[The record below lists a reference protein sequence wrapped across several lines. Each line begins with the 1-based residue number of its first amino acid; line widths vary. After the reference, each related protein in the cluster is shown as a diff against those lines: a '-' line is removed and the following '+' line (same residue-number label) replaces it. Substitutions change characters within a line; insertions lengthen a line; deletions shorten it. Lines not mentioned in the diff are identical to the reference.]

1 MSDSAFKM
9 EDFLQTEEEGEQV
22 EATVE
27 KEVVQTETEESEAA
41 VEGEEQEIELDV
53 QKAVVESLA
62 AEKVECDERISALES
77 ENVRLAKEN
86 EELKSRF
93 SKVEE
98 LKKKLAKYEAE
109 FVRVGD
115 ILSANSETESSNKV
129 SLLDRDVEL
138 ADRFLGETREQVLEV
153 IKEARD
159 KAEAEG
165 RIRRAQVLEG
175 VLVANESTG
184 ELANKRAALEK
195 FFNDNAN
202 ILSGPVIAELDR
214 CGISYKNGEEYLLP
228 AEILRRTY

>member
-9 EDFLQTEEEGEQV
+9 EDFLQAETEVVQIETTVETEVVQTVTEEV

-27 KEVVQTETEESEAA
+27 GGDE
-41 VEGEEQEIELDV
+41 EIELDV

-77 ENVRLAKEN
+77 ENVRLSKEN
-86 EELKSRF
+86 EELKAKF

-98 LKKKLAKYEAE
+98 LEKKLSEREAE
-109 FVRVGD
+109 LARVGD
-115 ILSANSETESSNKV
+115 ILSANSETEGSNKV

-138 ADRFLGETREQVLEV
+138 ADRFVGETREQVLEV

-175 VLVANESTG
+175 VLVSNEPTG

-202 ILSGPVIAELDR
+202 ILSGPVIAELER

>member
-1 MSDSAFKM
+1 MKM
-9 EDFLQTEEEGEQV
+9 EEFLEVEEEQAVVTEEVAESAEEEITQGE
-22 EATVE
+22 
-27 KEVVQTETEESEAA
+27 
-41 VEGEEQEIELDV
+41 EIELDV

-62 AEKVECDERISALES
+62 AEKVECDEKILSLES
-77 ENVRLAKEN
+77 EKSQLAVDNGQLKAKVAELEAKIAEYEKE
-86 EELKSRF
+86 LTK
-93 SKVEE
+93 
-98 LKKKLAKYEAE
+98 
-109 FVRVGD
+109 VGD
-115 ILSANSETESSNKV
+115 ILSANSETEISNKV
-129 SLLDRDVEL
+129 SLLDRDVEIS
-138 ADRFLGETREQVLEV
+138 DRFTGETREQVLEV

-175 VLVANESTG
+175 VLVANEPTG

-202 ILSGPVIAELDR
+202 ILSGPVIAELER